1 MKKIEYLIVVLG
13 LLLMASCSNVLETEP
28 YSFTSPDNFYK
39 SAKEAEI
46 ALNGVYHVLSN
57 SNIQGTGNQSTFSR
71 NLGCMLNGATDEMWT
86 RNTYNNPGFTPFGVA
101 GVASDNA
108 FLNETWFEFY
118 AGINRANY
126 LIEKLDGINDFSDNR
141 KVEIEAEARLLRGF
155 YHMMLSMMWGGVP
168 VYTTAIQDPLQ
179 ERQSIQEVYAQ
190 IITDYEFAYENLP
203 HRASELSHVN
213 KWTAAGLLARAH
225 TYLASAKT
233 SALPDFG
240 LAINSF
246 DWVNATEHYEKALTY
261 TTATVLESGYE
272 LISNYDYLF
281 RETTKSYQY
290 QETLFAAE
298 GSTSSGMEV
307 INMLVQGFCPQG
319 NVNVNGGSYGFFR
332 PSGELF
338 NKYNVADKR
347 FTHNLTSNLR
357 NTSPIEVIDGFNYYV
372 PFPLNGNPN
381 TGSYSCG
388 KYRAM
393 DPAQKSIANWAN
405 SINYPLLRL
414 ADILLLHA
422 EAQYFTGDESG
433 ARNTFTIVRS
443 RAVADGF
450 TVDDLNTAYYKANFV
465 DELLDERSRELC
477 FEFTRRFDLARFNKF
492 DEAIASLSPDFG
504 FYNTT
509 VPTIKQNWKSTKVWF
524 PVPLPQLDLNPNLV
538 PNPEL

>member
-13 LLLMASCSNVLETEP
+13 LLLMTSCSDVLESEP

-39 SAKEAEI
+39 SAKDAEI

-57 SNIQGTGNQSTFSR
+57 TDIQGTGNQSTFSR
-71 NLGCMLNGATDEMWT
+71 SLACMINGATDEMFK
-86 RNTYNNPGFTPFGVA
+86 NPSFNNPDFAPFGVA
-101 GVASDNA
+101 GVTSDNA
-108 FLNETWFEFY
+108 LINQSWFQFY

-126 LIEKLDGINDFSDNR
+126 LIEKLDGINDFSGNR
-141 KVEIEAEARLLRGF
+141 KAEMEGEARLLRGF
-155 YHMMLSMMWGGVP
+155 YHMMLSMMHGGVP

-179 ERQSIQEVYAQ
+179 ERQSIQEVYTQ
-190 IITDYEFAYENLP
+190 IIADYEFAYNNLP

-233 SALPDFG
+233 SGLPDFG

-246 DWVNATEHYEKALTY
+246 AWVNATEHYQKALTY

-272 LISNYDYLF
+272 LIPNYDFLF

-298 GSTSSGMEV
+298 ASTSSGMQV
-307 INMLVQGFCPQG
+307 LNMLVFGFVPQG
-319 NVNVNGGSYGFFR
+319 NVNVNGGGYGSFR
-332 PSGELF
+332 PSGEVF

-357 NTSPIEVIDGFNYYV
+357 NNSPIEVIDGVNYYI

-381 TGSYSCG
+381 TGTYSCG
-388 KYRAM
+388 KFRAM
-393 DPAQKSIANWAN
+393 DPAQKTTANWAN
-405 SINYPLLRL
+405 SINLPLLRL

-433 ARNTFTIVRS
+433 ARNTFTTVRS
-443 RAVADGF
+443 RSVADGF
-450 TVDDLNTAYYKANFV
+450 TVADMNTAYYKADFV
-465 DELLDERSRELC
+465 NELLDERSRELC
-477 FEFTRRFDLARFNKF
+477 FEFSRRFDLARFNKF
-492 DEAIASLSPDFG
+492 DEAIASLSTGFG

-509 VPTIKQNWKSTKVWF
+509 VPTIQQNWKSTKVWF
-524 PVPLPQLDLNPNLV
+524 PIPLIQTDLNPNLDQ
-538 PNPEL
+538 NPE